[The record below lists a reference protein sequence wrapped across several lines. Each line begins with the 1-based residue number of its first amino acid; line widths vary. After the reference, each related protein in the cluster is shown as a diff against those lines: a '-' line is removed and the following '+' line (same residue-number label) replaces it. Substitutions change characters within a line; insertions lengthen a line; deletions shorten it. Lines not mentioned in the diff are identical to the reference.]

1 MDRAIYLDYSATTPV
16 DSRVVEAMLPYY
28 TEKYGNSSSIHRFG
42 QRALQ
47 ALEGARERIAKI
59 LYCHPKEIIFTSGG
73 SESDNL
79 ALRGVAFASRQRGR
93 HIITSAVEHEA
104 VLKTA
109 RQLQSE
115 FGFSLTEVPVDRF
128 GRVDPASIQQAIIPE
143 TILITIMAGNN
154 EVGTL
159 QPVREIAEIARRH
172 GVPFHSDAVQ
182 LPGHGDLNVSEMGVD
197 MLSLSG
203 HKFYAPKGMGILYVK
218 RGTPLVNLLT
228 GGSQEGGRRAGT
240 ENVAGAVALAT
251 ALELVQQ
258 DLDQEAKR
266 LRHLRDRLLQEIP
279 ARVPGAEITGHPT
292 ERLAHH
298 ASFLIPDVEP
308 ESLILGLDFAG
319 IAASSASACHAAAQE
334 PSHVLAAMGVAAERA
349 LGSLR
354 LSLGRWTTDDEVDY
368 VLNTLPGIVSRL
380 QSLNQ
385 AAV

>member
-1 MDRAIYLDYSATTPV
+1 MDQAIYMDYSATTPV
-16 DSRVVEAMLPYY
+16 DARVVEAMLPYY
-28 TEKYGNSSSIHRFG
+28 TEKYGNPSSIHRFG

-59 LYCHPKEIIFTSGG
+59 LHCHPKEVLFTSGG

-79 ALRGVAFASRQRGR
+79 ALRGVAFAGRHRGR

-115 FGFSLTEVPVDRF
+115 FGFTLTELPVDHF
-128 GRVDPASIQQAIIPE
+128 GRVDPAHVQQAVTPE

-159 QPVREIAEIARRH
+159 QPIREIAAIARQH
-172 GVPFHSDAVQ
+172 GIPFHSDAVQ
-182 LPGHGDLNVSEMGVD
+182 MPGHGDLNVGEWGID
-197 MLSLSG
+197 LLSLSG
-203 HKFYAPKGMGILYVK
+203 HKFYAPKGLGILYVK
-218 RGTPLVNLLT
+218 NGTPLINLLT

-258 DLDQEAKR
+258 DLGSETSR
-266 LRHLRDRLLQEIP
+266 LRQLRDRLLQEIP
-279 ARVPGAEITGHPT
+279 ARVPGAAITGHPT

-334 PSHVLAAMGVAAERA
+334 PSHVLAAMGIPTEQA
-349 LGSLR
+349 LGGLR
-354 LSLGRWTTDDEVDY
+354 LTLGRWTTADEVEY
-368 VLNTLPGIVSRL
+368 VIQTLPGIVTRL

-385 AAV
+385 ALV